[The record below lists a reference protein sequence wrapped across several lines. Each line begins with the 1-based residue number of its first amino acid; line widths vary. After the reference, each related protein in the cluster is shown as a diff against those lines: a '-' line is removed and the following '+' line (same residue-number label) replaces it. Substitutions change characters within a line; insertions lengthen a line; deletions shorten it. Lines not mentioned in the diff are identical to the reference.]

1 MKNPKINY
9 TSRNFADLKS
19 DLVNH
24 LRKYYP
30 NVTNDFSD
38 ASVTSMFLDSVAY
51 VGDILSFQLDF
62 QTNESF
68 LSTAITR
75 DNILKI
81 AKQMGFKNNPT
92 NVLVG
97 TVAFYVLIPANNLG
111 TEPDY
116 TYAPTIKKGTQLRS
130 SSTGVSLRLVDDV
143 VINETVVSNYVPAIF
158 SNDSGRVTYY
168 AVKVFGNVQS
178 LQILNQTITVG
189 AFKPFNKV
197 ALQFPNVVEVLSVFD
212 SDGNQYYEVPSLTQN
227 TIYKSISNT
236 SDGANE
242 PKFLLRPYHAARRF
256 ITEKDDIV
264 TYLVFGGKSVNNTI
278 DLRADELAEPS
289 KVAIKR
295 YKSDFITDTY
305 LEPNKLVDNDEFGI
319 GPDNTTLTVSYTV
332 NNTVLPALQAG
343 AVNTVSNLSVTFS
356 PLASDQTIKN
366 KILQSIEVVNEEAI
380 IGGSSGNTV
389 EELRQK
395 IAATNQMQNRA
406 VTERDYE
413 TACYTMPEVF
423 GKVKRVRVMRDK
435 NSLKNN
441 LNIYVIGE
449 GSNSALTKVNQTIK
463 QNLKTWLNQ
472 YRILTDTVDILDAKI
487 INLGI
492 KYEIL
497 VDPNYVFEEVLQ
509 NANNQLKS
517 YFSVNFEIGQPFI
530 ITDILREL
538 RKVSGI
544 LDITKLEIE
553 NKSGIGYSPVTYNI
567 KQNTTSDG
575 RMIKIP
581 ENCIFEIL
589 DFDTDVIGVA
599 K

>member
-9 TSRNFADLKS
+9 TSRNFQDIKTDLT
-19 DLVNH
+19 NH
-24 LRKYYP
+24 LKKYYP
-30 NVTNDFSD
+30 NVSTDFSE
-38 ASVTSMFLDSVAY
+38 ASVTSMLLDTVAY
-51 VGDILSFQLDF
+51 VGDIMSFQLDF

-68 LSTAITR
+68 LTTAITR
-75 DNILKI
+75 DNLLKI
-81 AKQMGFKNNPT
+81 AKQIGFINSPT

-97 TVAFYVLIPANNLG
+97 TVSFFVLIPANNLG

-116 TYAPTIKKGTQLRS
+116 TYAPTIKKGTQIK
-130 SSTGVSLRLVDDV
+130 STISGINLRLIDDV

-168 AVKVFGNVQS
+168 AVKVYGNVQS
-178 LQILNQTITVG
+178 LQITTQNITVSN
-189 AFKPFNKV
+189 FTPFNKIP
-197 ALQFPNVVEVLSVFD
+197 LQLSNVVEVISVFD
-212 SDGNQYYEVPSLTQN
+212 SDGNQYYQVPSLTQN
-227 TIYKSISNT
+227 IVYKSVSNT
-236 SDGANE
+236 NTDINE
-242 PKFLLRPYHAARRF
+242 PKYLLRPFHAARRF
-256 ITEKDDIV
+256 MVEKDDTV
-264 TYLVFGGKSVNNTI
+264 SYLVFGGKNVNNTI

-295 YKSDFITDTY
+295 YKSDYISETF
-305 LEPNKLVDNDEFGI
+305 LEPNKLIDNDEFGI
-319 GPDNTTLTVSYTV
+319 GPDNTVLTIVYST
-332 NNTVLPALQAG
+332 NNTLLPSIQAG
-343 AVNTVSNLSVTFS
+343 AVNSVSNLSIIFNPT
-356 PLASDQTIKN
+356 ATDNTIKN
-366 KILQSIEVVNEEAI
+366 KIIQSIEVTNEEPI
-380 IGGSSGNTV
+380 LGGSSGNTI

-395 IAATNQMQNRA
+395 IASTHQMQNRA

-413 TACYTMPEVF
+413 AACYLMPENF
-423 GKVKRVRVMRDK
+423 GKIKRVRVARDK

-449 GSNSALTKVNQTIK
+449 GNSFTLLKLNTTIK

-497 VDPNYVFEEVLQ
+497 VDPNYVTEEVLL
-509 NANNQLKS
+509 NATNQLKS
-517 YFSVNFEIGQPFI
+517 FFSMNLEIGQPFI
-530 ITDILREL
+530 ITDVLREL

-544 LDITKLEIE
+544 LDITKLEFE
-553 NKSGIGYSPVTYNI
+553 NKTGLDYSSIVYNI
-567 KQNTTSDG
+567 KENTTSDG

-581 ENCIFEIL
+581 ENCIFEIKN
-589 DFDTDVIGVA
+589 FDTDVIGVA